1 MIDWER
7 KVRILASMVDSRRPI
22 KDIRAMAKG
31 IMDLMGLEQQERDGF
46 FAWWGCQGSKKD
58 KEEAQSQYILAIRRA
73 NYLSEQLDKME
84 QS

>member
-7 KVRILASMVDSRRPI
+7 KARILASMVDSKRPI
-22 KDIRAMAKG
+22 KEIRAMAKG
-31 IMDLMGLEQQERDGF
+31 IMDLMELEQQERDGF
-46 FAWWGCQGSKKD
+46 FAWWGCQGSRED
-58 KEEAQSQYILAIRRA
+58 KAEAECQYILAIRRA